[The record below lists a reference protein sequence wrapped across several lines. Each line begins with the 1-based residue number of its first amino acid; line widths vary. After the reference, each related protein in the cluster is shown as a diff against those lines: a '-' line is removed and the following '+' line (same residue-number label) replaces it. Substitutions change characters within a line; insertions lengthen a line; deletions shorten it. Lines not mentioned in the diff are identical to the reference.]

1 MESALQCILGT
12 VGLGTVGASTVGAG
26 TVENRARPMREAA
39 DTTAGTEGSQPD
51 PASAGSSRADAD
63 SLSLQEVV
71 LRINRDDRG
80 AGSSRVEVVVDV
92 APGIAT
98 TVVQA
103 LLAQAASR
111 VDTFADRIR
120 EQTERGATRIVVH
133 SDSIWGDVGS
143 SGLSAEQPFL
153 TEAQWVAV
161 LQAVFPQRG
170 DRRKYRPQ
178 GVRRFIESVLWV
190 ACVDCVWSDLP
201 PGRGSWRSV
210 YVRFLRWSSA
220 GIWPRVAAA
229 MGDTSGPGRLLL
241 ERHSRYLTDAAKTRQ
256 RRRKND

>member
-12 VGLGTVGASTVGAG
+12 FVPGAVG
-26 TVENRARPMREAA
+26 NRARPVRKAI
-39 DTTAGTEGSQPD
+39 DTTDDAEGAQPD
-51 PASAGSSRADAD
+51 PVTPRAPQAGAD
-63 SLSLQEVV
+63 SPSLREVV
-71 LRINRDDRG
+71 LRINRDDRV
-80 AGSSRVEVVVDV
+80 AGSCRVEVVVDA
-92 APGIAT
+92 APGVAT
-98 TVVQA
+98 TVVQE

-111 VDTFADRIR
+111 VETFADRIQ

-133 SDSIWGDVGS
+133 CDSIWGDVGS
-143 SGLSAEQPFL
+143 SGPSAEQPFL
-153 TEAQWVAV
+153 TEAQWAAV
-161 LQAVFPQRG
+161 MQAVFPLRG

-256 RRRKND
+256 RRRKDD